1 MARFVANPVIVE
13 AVQYRSGDVACWPD
27 EFRRALH
34 RHIGGG
40 RVEVTTGDGPRPL
53 LDGDWVVHG
62 PDGLFSVWREAAFEV
77 WFAPRV
83 PHVVNADDDPGDAE
97 EAPGEATAASGQ
109 PARAQVERRKSAS
122 SGKSKA
128 KIPTGKSTPKIT
140 PVSAP
145 AETPPVSAP
154 AET

>member
-53 LDGDWVVHG
+53 RDGDWVVHG

-77 WFAPRV
+77 WFALRV
-83 PHVVNADDDPGDAE
+83 PPAVLDDEDDAE
-97 EAPGEATAASGQ
+97 QDAASSET
-109 PARAQVERRKSAS
+109 ASAS
-122 SGKSKA
+122 SARAKSSSGGKSKA
-128 KIPTGKSTPKIT
+128 K
-140 PVSAP
+140 
-145 AETPPVSAP
+145 TPPVSAP